1 MTIEDE
7 VAAVKAAAAK
17 KLRLLRDRERKQQQ
31 VVDARMLT
39 LLRQKHFGL
48 AVQLEA
54 EAREQVRVETAQR
67 STRAKTSRAVPPPAD
82 QTDGGG
88 AVAPLSGR
96 GLEDAP

>member
-31 VVDARMLT
+31 IVDARMLT
-39 LLRQKHFGL
+39 LLRQKHSGL

-67 STRAKTSRAVPPPAD
+67 STRARTARAVPPPPLE
-82 QTDGGG
+82 TDGGG

-96 GLEDAP
+96 GLEYAP